1 MSKQISKYYTDI
13 RKKINLDYDPLG
25 TIDDYLSED
34 TEINSAAVIYD
45 LSTFIKI
52 CIEKKSREWFQD
64 TNYNH
69 LLDEYGV
76 LLFDIYGN
84 FNLFKKLP
92 LSVKFKN
99 FMNVT
104 MPVEIPEELYN
115 IIGDRQPYIYECFFW
130 SDSILKKVFL
140 GKIKKLH
147 VDKLKEIFL
156 LIKPDD
162 SLVIKRILG
171 ELQKMIPEKNVTFID
186 YISSNEPIQIQG
198 AISVICTQDDAE
210 DGSHET
216 MNNHTRKLL
225 PVTSSPTT
233 V

>member
-13 RKKINLDYDPLG
+13 RKKINWDYDPLG

-34 TEINSAAVIYD
+34 IEINSAAVIYD

-115 IIGDRQPYIYECFFW
+115 IIGDRQPYIYECFLINLLILFLYN
-130 SDSILKKVFL
+130 SILLFI
-140 GKIKKLH
+140 KI
-147 VDKLKEIFL
+147 
-156 LIKPDD
+156 
-162 SLVIKRILG
+162 
-171 ELQKMIPEKNVTFID
+171 FIH
-186 YISSNEPIQIQG
+186 II
-198 AISVICTQDDAE
+198 
-210 DGSHET
+210 
-216 MNNHTRKLL
+216 
-225 PVTSSPTT
+225 
-233 V
+233 